1 MKILAIA
8 ASNSRDGINRRLI
21 GHAVRLLEGGIV
33 PDAEVEVLDLNDYEM
48 PIYSTERQHELG
60 VLEPAQRFFAA
71 VGAADAVVISYA
83 EHNGS
88 YTVAWKNL
96 YDWASRIDMQ
106 VWQGRKLAMFATSPG
121 SRGGAG
127 VLELATTTAPF
138 FGADLV
144 GSLSIPRFGEAFDVA
159 AGELSDPELRTEFEK
174 VLSALAAPEN
184 P

>member
-8 ASNSRDGINRRLI
+8 ASNSRDGINRRLV
-21 GHAVRLLEGGIV
+21 GYAARLLEGGLV
-33 PDAEVEVLDLNDYEM
+33 ASAEVEILDLNEFEM
-48 PIYSTERQHELG
+48 PIYSTERQDELG
-60 VLEPAQRFFAA
+60 VLDPAQRFFAA
-71 VGAADAVVISYA
+71 IGAADAVVISYA
-83 EHNGS
+83 EHNGTYS
-88 YTVAWKNL
+88 VAWKNL

-106 VWQGRKLAMFATSPG
+106 VWQGRKVAMFATSPG

-127 VLELATTTAPF
+127 VLELATMTAPF

-144 GSLSIPRFGEAFDVA
+144 GSLSIPRFGEAFDA
-159 AGELSDPELRTEFEK
+159 EAGELSDRQLRAEFEK